1 MMSIKLDTVGGI
13 NPLNN
18 VQNAHHANNKMPG
31 VSVRDSISVSAEA
44 VSAAEAY
51 YLDQVAD
58 ETPDVR
64 SDLIASIKEKIKD
77 PNYLSPER
85 IASTADSLM
94 MAWGL

>member
-1 MMSIKLDTVGGI
+1 MMSIKLDTVGGV

-18 VQNAHHANNKMPG
+18 VQNTHRVNNK
-31 VSVRDSISVSAEA
+31 STEFTSRDSISVSSEA
-44 VSAAEAY
+44 MNAAEAF

-77 PNYLSPER
+77 PNYLSAER
-85 IASTADSLM
+85 IAATADSLM
-94 MAWGL
+94 MAWGI

>member
-1 MMSIKLDTVGGI
+1 MMSIKLDSVRGV

-18 VQNAHHANNKMPG
+18 VQNTHRSNNKIYG
-31 VSVRDSISVSAEA
+31 VSVNDSISVSTEA

-51 YLDQVAD
+51 YLDKVAD

-85 IASTADSLM
+85 IAATADSLM
-94 MAWGL
+94 MAWGI

>member
-1 MMSIKLDTVGGI
+1 MMSIKLDTVGGV

-18 VQNAHHANNKMPG
+18 VQNTHHPNSRTPG
-31 VSVRDSISVSAEA
+31 IAVNDSISVSAEA
-44 VSAAEAY
+44 ASAAEAY
-51 YLDQVAD
+51 YLDQVAE

>member
-1 MMSIKLDTVGGI
+1 MMSIKLDTVGGVS
-13 NPLNN
+13 PLNN
-18 VQNAHHANNKMPG
+18 VQNTHHPNSRTSGIAIN
-31 VSVRDSISVSAEA
+31 DSISVSAEA
-44 VSAAEAY
+44 TSAAEAY
-51 YLDQVAD
+51 YLDKVAE

-64 SDLIASIKEKIKD
+64 SELIASIKEKIKD